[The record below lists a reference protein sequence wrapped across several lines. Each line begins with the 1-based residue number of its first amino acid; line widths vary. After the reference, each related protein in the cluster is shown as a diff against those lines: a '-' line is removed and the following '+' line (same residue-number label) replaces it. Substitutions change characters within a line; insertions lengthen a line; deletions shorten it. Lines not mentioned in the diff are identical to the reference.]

1 MYQVVAV
8 TGIFLC
14 TYFFVVTEKVHRTT
28 IALAG
33 ALAVLLLPGL
43 SFTQSEAVG
52 FIDFNTLGL
61 LVGMMLIV
69 AILKR
74 SGVFRY
80 LALRVASGSR
90 GRVFV
95 IFAGFAGITA
105 VASAFIDNV
114 TTVLMLVPI
123 IYLIADLIGRSAV
136 PFLIMVIMMAN
147 LGGMA
152 TLIGD
157 PPNILVGSRAVI
169 PGEAAGISF
178 LDFLLNLGPLAL
190 VCVGVSL
197 VLLRLWS
204 RGGGFFAPFEASKAR
219 AIASMDARQAIR
231 DAGILRRAL
240 FALGLVLLGFMLH
253 HELGLEPA
261 TVALGGAALLLVVTR
276 INPEEVLVEVEWGV
290 LFFFIGLFVLVGALE
305 KVGVI
310 AYLAR
315 GFLSISTSPAVLVV
329 VLLWVTA
336 VAASLISAVPTVT
349 VLIPLVQVLVN
360 HVSPEGGRSIALGF
374 WWALAAGAC
383 LGGNATLVGAAANM
397 AVAGMAAKEREPL
410 PFAAYARVAVPITA
424 ACLVITTFYILA
436 RYV

>member
-8 TGIFLC
+8 TGIFVC
-14 TYFFVVTEKVHRTT
+14 AYFLIVTERLHRTT

-43 SFTQSEAVG
+43 SFTQDEAVG

-61 LVGMMLIV
+61 LLGMMLIV

-95 IFAGFAGITA
+95 IFAGFGGIA
-105 VASAFIDNV
+105 ALASAFIDNV
-114 TTVLMLVPI
+114 TTVLMLVPV
-123 IYLIADLIGRSAV
+123 IYLISDLIGRSAV
-136 PFLIMVIMMAN
+136 PFLVMMIIMAN

-152 TLIGD
+152 TMIGD

-169 PGEAAGISF
+169 PGDPGGLSF
-178 LDFLLNLGPLAL
+178 LDFLLNMGPLAL
-190 VCVGVSL
+190 ICVGASL
-197 VLLRLWS
+197 FLLRFSS
-204 RGGGFFAPFEASKAR
+204 RRGGFFDPFEESKAR

-231 DAGILRRAL
+231 DPGLLRRSL
-240 FALGLVLLGFMLH
+240 FALGLVLVGFLLH

-276 INPEEVLVEVEWGV
+276 INPEEVLAEVEWGV
-290 LFFFIGLFVLVGALE
+290 LVFFMGLFVLVGALE

-310 AYLAR
+310 AVIAQGL
-315 GFLSISTSPAVLVV
+315 LSISTSPAVLVV
-329 VLLWVTA
+329 VLLWATA
-336 VAASLISAVPTVT
+336 ITASLISAVPTVA

-360 HVSPEGGRSIALGF
+360 HVSPGAGPSVAVAF

-410 PFAAYARVAVPITA
+410 SFAAYARVAVPITA
-424 ACLVITTFYILA
+424 VCLAVTTVYILF
-436 RYV
+436 RYL